1 MKNQRLI
8 AIHASLYQRSSRMP
22 SLAKSH
28 SIVFLVVL
36 ACWTLVS
43 ALLLHAADV
52 KPEEV
57 VAKHL
62 DSIGTADAR
71 AAIKNRVVQGSAKFK
86 LIQGGSGTLDG
97 KAGLVSEQHK
107 CNFVLKFNGDYR
119 GEQIVSDGDKVYVA
133 ATMANRRRSN
143 FGEFI
148 HTQDFVVKEGLMGGE
163 LSTGWALA
171 NLDKL
176 PGKLENA
183 GLKKFDGQS
192 VIDLRYYSKKNHD
205 MSVHIY
211 LDPQTFHHVA
221 TVYSMELS
229 PNLGGHD
236 GAGAD
241 VTQSSRQQEIRYTV
255 EERFTNFK
263 TIDGLTLPS
272 HYDLT
277 FTQQLQSGSTIIDN
291 WNFNADDIAHNM
303 SLDPR
308 NFQVK

>member
-1 MKNQRLI
+1 MPKSGKLY
-8 AIHASLYQRSSRMP
+8 SL
-22 SLAKSH
+22 
-28 SIVFLVVL
+28 VFLFVL
-36 ACWTLVS
+36 VCLILVPG
-43 ALLLHAADV
+43 LLLHASDL

-62 DSIGTADAR
+62 DSIGTAAAR
-71 AAIKNRVVQGSAKFK
+71 AAIKNRVVQGSAMFK
-86 LIQGGSGTLDG
+86 LVVGGHGTLDG

-107 CNFVLKFNGDYR
+107 CNFVLKFTGDYR

-176 PGKLENA
+176 PGKLEYA

-192 VIDLRYYSKKNHD
+192 VINLRYYSKKNHD
-205 MSVHIY
+205 INVEIY
-211 LDPQTFHHVA
+211 LDPQTFRHVA
-221 TVYSMELS
+221 TVYSMKLS
-229 PNLGGHD
+229 PNL
-236 GAGAD
+236 GAD
-241 VTQSSRQQEIRYTV
+241 VTQSAKQREIRYTV
-255 EERFTNFK
+255 EERFTNFE
-263 TIDGLTLPS
+263 TVDGLTLPS

-277 FTQQLQSGSTIIDN
+277 YTEELQNGSTLIDN

-308 NFQVK
+308 NFEVK